1 LSLEAAHGGVE
12 QPEAKMG
19 LAGMVPAEKD
29 GGRDLGGCGALLSLT
44 AFILGRIYKMVT
56 VLVLLHSLS
65 SLLIF

>member
-1 LSLEAAHGGVE
+1 
-12 QPEAKMG
+12 
-19 LAGMVPAEKD
+19 MVPAEKD